1 MSDDSVSDILEHLRQ
16 GFLDDMPVRVIKIE
30 EEIMSSKEAD
40 SYDELFRMVH
50 SLKGSAGSYNFHVI
64 TKIAHDMEDV
74 MLELLQ
80 QNQFGEASMI
90 DLLLKFIDILR
101 DTTAALSETNSAPLD
116 VDDRLET
123 LREQVFS
130 ERLKVLVVEPSKLYV
145 SMIEHSLQGFP
156 ISFTFTQ
163 DGFQA
168 LDNLLLNK
176 YDLLITSLESTRLN
190 GDALVAA
197 LRLAHNFNRK
207 IKAILIT
214 SRTKDKIPNKDDFD
228 EILDRTMIKE
238 GSLKTIV
245 SEMLK

>member
-1 MSDDSVSDILEHLRQ
+1 MNDVSDILDHLRE
-16 GFLDDMPVRVIKIE
+16 GFLDDLPIRINKIE
-30 EEIMSSKEAD
+30 EEVMSSKDTD

-74 MLELLQ
+74 MLELMQ
-80 QNQFGEASMI
+80 QNQFGDASTI

-101 DTTAALSETNSAPLD
+101 DTTASLRETNSAPLD
-116 VDDRLET
+116 VDERLET
-123 LREQVFS
+123 LRGEVFS
-130 ERLKVLVVEPSKLYV
+130 ERLNILVVEPSKLYA
-145 SMIEHSLQGFP
+145 SMIEHSLGGFP
-156 ISFTFTQ
+156 VSSTFTE

-190 GDALVAA
+190 GNALVAA

-207 IKAILIT
+207 IKVILIT

-228 EILDRTMIKE
+228 EILDRAMIKN
-238 GSLKTIV
+238 GVLKTIV
-245 SEMLK
+245 NEMLK